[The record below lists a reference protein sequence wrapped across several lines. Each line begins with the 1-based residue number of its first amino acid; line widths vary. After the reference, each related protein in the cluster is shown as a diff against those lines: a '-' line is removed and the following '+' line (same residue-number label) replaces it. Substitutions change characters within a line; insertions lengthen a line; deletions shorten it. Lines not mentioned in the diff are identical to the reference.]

1 MKRVVWLA
9 IILGLIVCSGACAAC
24 KVTVDPN
31 ASVTRTQVE
40 EWSADARLSQRS
52 AHKLVDADA

>member
-1 MKRVVWLA
+1 MWLA